1 MMKIRSILTGIAIS
15 LSLAGMAQSQYDG
28 APVNRSANETS
39 TDNVEVRRNKYPR
52 SDNDWE
58 NFDVLHI
65 NRLPSAANFMGYP
78 TKELALQGDKSQ
90 SPYFQSLNG
99 TWKFHFV
106 PRSDERPMDFFQK
119 GYDVSGWDDI
129 KVPSNW
135 ELQGFGYPFYVG
147 SGYGI
152 KKNPPLI
159 AVENS
164 PVGSYRRTFTIP
176 AHWNKRQIILYFGGV
191 ASAFYVWVN
200 GEKVG
205 YSQDSKTP
213 SEFDITPY
221 VKQGENEIAVQ
232 VFKFSDG
239 YYLEDQD
246 YWRFAGIQRD
256 VYVYARSETHVRD
269 YEVVTDLDGEY
280 KNADFHLFVEL
291 GKAGE
296 GKIKGA
302 EVEVSLL
309 EKSGKSIYNER
320 KRWNAAGREL
330 HFKKEVR
337 EPLLWSAEKPNL
349 YRLLIALR
357 VNGKPEQYISQ
368 YIGFRK
374 SEIKHAQLLV
384 NGKPVYIKG
393 VNRHEHD
400 PYNGHVVDEASM
412 LRDIQLMKENN
423 INSVRTSH
431 YPNDPRWY
439 ELCDIY
445 GMYVVD
451 EANIESHG
459 MGYKPDQ
466 CLANQPEWEKA
477 FIDRTER
484 MFERDKNHPCVII
497 WSLGNETGEG
507 CNFAA
512 TYKWVHANDR
522 SQRPVHSEDGIKG
535 PYTDIFCPMYKKI
548 DVLINHSLYLPT
560 KPLILCEY
568 AHAMGN
574 SEGNLQD
581 YWDVIEKYP
590 SLQGGHIWDWVDQGL
605 YAKTPDGKFYWAYG
619 GDLAPK
625 GTPSSANFCMN
636 GLIAADRTLKPHIH
650 EVKKVYQYI
659 HFEPVAFTTKQI
671 KVTNWHDFIG
681 LEDYK
686 LHWTVETDG
695 KAVQSGE
702 MDFPVMAARSSAF
715 ITIPMNLIPND
726 GKEYFLKLEAFT
738 KKEAPLVPKGHQ
750 VAMEQWQ
757 LNPEGERLL
766 NATWTARELV
776 DKTVNTERT
785 PDAITLTG
793 ENFRIA
799 FSTADGEMTELL
811 YNGKNLI
818 KEGLQPNFWR
828 ALTDNDVANNH
839 LERCGIWKF
848 AGKNAKLQSIDLKE
862 DSNKQLA
869 TVTVNYKLEA
879 QESTLQTVYQ
889 VRPNGAI
896 KVSMHFVPGNK
907 SLPEIPRLGMRMILP
922 AEYDVMTW
930 LGRGPQENYAD
941 RKTGYPIGLYT
952 ATVWEQ
958 FHPYVRAQETGNK
971 TDVRWV
977 ALRNKAGEGLLIT
990 GEEPLNVS
998 AWNFPL
1004 EDIDYVAFNTERRHG
1019 GSIMKKD
1026 MIWLNIDHRHMGV
1039 GGDNTWGAQVHPE
1052 YTITPHEWQ
1061 YSFTMQP
1068 LSNQDDAAEKAHK
1081 KWF

>member
-1 MMKIRSILTGIAIS
+1 MKIRSILTGIAIS

-58 NFDVLHI
+58 NFNVLHI

-309 EKSGKSIYNER
+309 DKAGKSIYNER
-320 KRWNAAGREL
+320 KRWNAADREL

-659 HFEPVAFTTKQI
+659 HFDPVAFTTKQI

-889 VRPNGAI
+889 VRPNGAV

-907 SLPEIPRLGMRMILP
+907 SLPEMPRLGMRMILP

>member
-1 MMKIRSILTGIAIS
+1 M
-15 LSLAGMAQSQYDG
+15 
-28 APVNRSANETS
+28 
-39 TDNVEVRRNKYPR
+39 
-52 SDNDWE
+52 
-58 NFDVLHI
+58 
-65 NRLPSAANFMGYP
+65 
-78 TKELALQGDKSQ
+78 
-90 SPYFQSLNG
+90 
-99 TWKFHFV
+99 
-106 PRSDERPMDFFQK
+106 
-119 GYDVSGWDDI
+119 
-129 KVPSNW
+129 
-135 ELQGFGYPFYVG
+135 
-147 SGYGI
+147 
-152 KKNPPLI
+152 
-159 AVENS
+159 
-164 PVGSYRRTFTIP
+164 
-176 AHWNKRQIILYFGGV
+176 
-191 ASAFYVWVN
+191 
-200 GEKVG
+200 
-205 YSQDSKTP
+205 
-213 SEFDITPY
+213 
-221 VKQGENEIAVQ
+221 
-232 VFKFSDG
+232 
-239 YYLEDQD
+239 
-246 YWRFAGIQRD
+246 
-256 VYVYARSETHVRD
+256 
-269 YEVVTDLDGEY
+269 
-280 KNADFHLFVEL
+280 
-291 GKAGE
+291 
-296 GKIKGA
+296 
-302 EVEVSLL
+302 
-309 EKSGKSIYNER
+309 
-320 KRWNAAGREL
+320 
-330 HFKKEVR
+330 
-337 EPLLWSAEKPNL
+337 
-349 YRLLIALR
+349 
-357 VNGKPEQYISQ
+357 
-368 YIGFRK
+368 
-374 SEIKHAQLLV
+374 
-384 NGKPVYIKG
+384 
-393 VNRHEHD
+393 
-400 PYNGHVVDEASM
+400 
-412 LRDIQLMKENN
+412 
-423 INSVRTSH
+423 
-431 YPNDPRWY
+431 
-439 ELCDIY
+439 
-445 GMYVVD
+445 
-451 EANIESHG
+451 
-459 MGYKPDQ
+459 
-466 CLANQPEWEKA
+466 
-477 FIDRTER
+477 
-484 MFERDKNHPCVII
+484 
-497 WSLGNETGEG
+497 
-507 CNFAA
+507 
-512 TYKWVHANDR
+512 
-522 SQRPVHSEDGIKG
+522 
-535 PYTDIFCPMYKKI
+535 
-548 DVLINHSLYLPT
+548 
-560 KPLILCEY
+560 
-568 AHAMGN
+568 
-574 SEGNLQD
+574 
-581 YWDVIEKYP
+581 
-590 SLQGGHIWDWVDQGL
+590 
-605 YAKTPDGKFYWAYG
+605 
-619 GDLAPK
+619 
-625 GTPSSANFCMN
+625 
-636 GLIAADRTLKPHIH
+636 
-650 EVKKVYQYI
+650 
-659 HFEPVAFTTKQI
+659 
-671 KVTNWHDFIG
+671 TNWHDFIG
-681 LEDYK
+681 LEDYQ

-848 AGKNAKLQSIDLKE
+848 AGKNAQLQSIDLKE

-889 VRPNGAI
+889 VRPNGAV

-907 SLPEIPRLGMRMILP
+907 SLPEMPRLGMRMILP

-1068 LSNQDDAAEKAHK
+1068 LSNQDDATEKAHK

>member
-309 EKSGKSIYNER
+309 DKAGKSIYNER

-522 SQRPVHSEDGIKG
+522 SQRPVHSEDGIKE

-659 HFEPVAFTTKQI
+659 HFDPVAFTTKQI

-889 VRPNGAI
+889 VRPNGAV

-907 SLPEIPRLGMRMILP
+907 SLPEMPRLGMRMILP

>member
-309 EKSGKSIYNER
+309 DKAGKSIYNER

-574 SEGNLQD
+574 SQGGFKE
-581 YWDVIEKYP
+581 YWDLIRKYP
-590 SLQGGHIWDWVDQGL
+590 KYQGGFIWDFVDQSIRWTGKNGKMIYAYAGDFNRMDDSGDKNFCNNGL
-605 YAKTPDGKFYWAYG
+605 ISPDRKPNPHAYEVQYFYQNIWTTP
-619 GDLAPK
+619 GDLAK
-625 GTPSSANFCMN
+625 GE
-636 GLIAADRTLKPHIH
+636 I
-650 EVKKVYQYI
+650 KVYNENFFRDLSAY
-659 HFEPVAFTTKQI
+659 A
-671 KVTNWHDFIG
+671 
-681 LEDYK
+681 LEWEVLK
-686 LHWTVETDG
+686 DG
-695 KAVQSGE
+695 KAIRSGRIE
-702 MDFPVMAARSSAF
+702 NLNVAPHQTASVKLDLGKTCQCGEWLLNVKYIQKNREG
-715 ITIPMNLIPND
+715 LIPAGFVVAKDQLVLNPY
-726 GKEYFLKLEAFT
+726 K
-738 KKEAPLVPKGHQ
+738 AP
-750 VAMEQWQ
+750 AMELKNVAETNQQ
-757 LNPEGERLL
+757 VVEPQINPNYPDYITVEGDGFYLEFSKRNGYLDRYDVNGVSMLKEGE
-766 NATWTARELV
+766 A
-776 DKTVNTERT
+776 
-785 PDAITLTG
+785 LT
-793 ENFRIA
+793 
-799 FSTADGEMTELL
+799 
-811 YNGKNLI
+811 
-818 KEGLQPNFWR
+818 PNFWR
-828 ALTDNDVANNH
+828 APTDNDFGAGLQNKYAAWKNPGIKLTDFNYKVENGQAIVNSAYDLKEVSAKLYLTYQINNQGAVKVTQKMVAD
-839 LERCGIWKF
+839 
-848 AGKNAKLQSIDLKE
+848 KNAK
-862 DSNKQLA
+862 
-869 TVTVNYKLEA
+869 
-879 QESTLQTVYQ
+879 
-889 VRPNGAI
+889 
-896 KVSMHFVPGNK
+896 VSPMFRFGMQMVMPK
-907 SLPEIPRLGMRMILP
+907 SFEKIS
-922 AEYDVMTW
+922 YY
-930 LGRGPQENYAD
+930 GRGPIENYSDRNHCTDLGIYNQNVSDQFYPYIRPQEN
-941 RKTGYPIGLYT
+941 
-952 ATVWEQ
+952 
-958 FHPYVRAQETGNK
+958 GNK
-971 TDVRWV
+971 TDIRWWKQVNMAGNGLMFV
-977 ALRNKAGEGLLIT
+977 AEAPFSASALHYTIASLDDGTEKKQSHSFEVEEVDLTNLLIDK
-990 GEEPLNVS
+990 
-998 AWNFPL
+998 AQ
-1004 EDIDYVAFNTERRHG
+1004 
-1019 GSIMKKD
+1019 
-1026 MIWLNIDHRHMGV
+1026 MGLGCV
-1039 GGDNTWGAQVHPE
+1039 NSWGALPE
-1052 YTITPHEWQ
+1052 DKYMLPYGDYEFTFIMTPVKGYIAHE
-1061 YSFTMQP
+1061 
-1068 LSNQDDAAEKAHK
+1068 
-1081 KWF
+1081 